1 MLNLIVSLW
10 LREGASVEAFE
21 AFEREAQRLLTRHGG
36 SIDRCWRPSQ
46 PGPDDPFEL
55 HLVSFPGHAELSAY
69 LADPGVKARAAERE
83 RLIARTTVLEVA
95 SADYLST

>member
-1 MLNLIVSLW
+1 MLNLIVNLW

-21 AFEREAQRLLTRHGG
+21 AFEREAQRLIMRHGG

-46 PGPDDPFEL
+46 AGPDDPFEVQ
-55 HLVSFPGHAELSAY
+55 LVSFPSRAELAAY

-95 SADYLST
+95 SADYLGT